1 MIKRLRVSRNLTQ
14 EEVAKALDVA
24 RATVAMW
31 ESGKSKPRADTLLKL
46 AKLYQCTVDDLLSE

>member
-1 MIKRLRVSRNLTQ
+1 MSRNLTQ